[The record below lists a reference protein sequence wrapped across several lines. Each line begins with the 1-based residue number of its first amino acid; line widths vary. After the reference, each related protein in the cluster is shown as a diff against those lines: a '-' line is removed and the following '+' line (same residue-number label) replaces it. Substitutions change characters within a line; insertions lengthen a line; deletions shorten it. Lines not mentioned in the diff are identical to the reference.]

1 MKVKVLIICLLSS
14 VFSFGQVQDLAKLA
28 DGKLVYNTTL
38 FDSAHDLYGYFYV
51 YKLDAKDKKTI
62 NYEFVVLDKNLNKI
76 NNGKFEG
83 FKSTAFL
90 ESTFNDCTLMGDNL
104 IIDKLYVS
112 YSQGVTY
119 ILLNTF
125 QIISLKD
132 NSVSK
137 EKQFKN
143 NEFVDVDLT
152 KLKSMKLYM
161 DKSRFYINAYS
172 NKYNSGFFVTDENSA
187 KETTFFDSNLEKK
200 WTYAYNNTDTL
211 KNYYS
216 DFKFRLLKDNVIY
229 ATERY
234 NDKIS
239 KKKTF
244 NILAIN
250 YTTGEKIYEYELDNN
265 KDSIYHTFEFK
276 VINNKLIVSGFY
288 NTNIGSLDFR
298 DYYKGIYKI
307 VLDENGQ
314 EVEKVYHTW
323 KYLNP
328 KVAVNKKGMLKN
340 GFYLKHQKTFV
351 FDDGTISMLN
361 EVYRPASNPAW
372 FVPLVNWFTYIP
384 SVTKDFIILNFDKNF
399 NLNSVDTISKQKSR
413 NNNTDYL
420 FSQTLNSNKGVVFFH
435 LNNRKDPKTKK
446 KELML
451 GINSIVAGKL
461 TQELIPLYK
470 KKQYVITPL
479 PAKEGYIMLRESNE
493 KDKYNQI
500 RLEKLNL

>member
-244 NILAIN
+244 KFFFS
-250 YTTGEKIYEYELDNN
+250 Y
-265 KDSIYHTFEFK
+265 
-276 VINNKLIVSGFY
+276 FY
-288 NTNIGSLDFR
+288 
-298 DYYKGIYKI
+298 
-307 VLDENGQ
+307 
-314 EVEKVYHTW
+314 
-323 KYLNP
+323 
-328 KVAVNKKGMLKN
+328 
-340 GFYLKHQKTFV
+340 
-351 FDDGTISMLN
+351 
-361 EVYRPASNPAW
+361 
-372 FVPLVNWFTYIP
+372 
-384 SVTKDFIILNFDKNF
+384 F
-399 NLNSVDTISKQKSR
+399 NC
-413 NNNTDYL
+413 
-420 FSQTLNSNKGVVFFH
+420 
-435 LNNRKDPKTKK
+435 
-446 KELML
+446 
-451 GINSIVAGKL
+451 
-461 TQELIPLYK
+461 
-470 KKQYVITPL
+470 
-479 PAKEGYIMLRESNE
+479 
-493 KDKYNQI
+493 
-500 RLEKLNL
+500 